1 MCKDK
6 DKPGPS
12 GMSCN
17 HAFAL
22 PEEWGGRD
30 CLLKI
35 EDLSANAELKENL
48 SGEALLAFLTME
60 FTVCAQNAYNSLGIT
75 NLTFENVWNVFTA
88 MLPLA
93 FTINT

>member
-6 DKPGPS
+6 NKPGPS
-12 GMSCN
+12 GMSRN

-35 EDLSANAELKENL
+35 EDLGAVAELKENL
-48 SGEALLAFLTME
+48 GGEALLAFLTMK
-60 FTVCAQNAYNSLGIT
+60 FAVHAQNAYNSLGIT
-75 NLTFENVWNVFTA
+75 NLTFENVWNIFTA

-93 FTINT
+93 FIINT